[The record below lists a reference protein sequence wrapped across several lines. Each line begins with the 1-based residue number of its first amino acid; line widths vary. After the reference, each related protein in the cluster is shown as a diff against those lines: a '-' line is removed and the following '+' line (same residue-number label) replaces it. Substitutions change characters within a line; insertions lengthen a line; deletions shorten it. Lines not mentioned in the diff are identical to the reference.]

1 MEFRANVSTI
11 DERIKSIYHSIV
23 TSKCTRSQEEKFVD
37 GIELSNKLTEGG
49 NGEDG
54 IELSNKLRRVGKRRK

>member
-1 MEFRANVSTI
+1 MNYVMNGIPANVSTI

-37 GIELSNKLTEGG
+37 GIELSNKLTEGF
-49 NGEDG
+49 
-54 IELSNKLRRVGKRRK
+54 GKRRK